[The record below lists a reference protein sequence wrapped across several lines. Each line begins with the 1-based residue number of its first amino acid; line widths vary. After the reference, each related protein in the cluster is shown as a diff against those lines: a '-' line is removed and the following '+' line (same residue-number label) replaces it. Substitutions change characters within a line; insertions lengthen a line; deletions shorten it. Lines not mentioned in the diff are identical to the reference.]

1 VRALTRVVLVLAAL
15 GLVRLAAETRGSGIL
30 ANTVIVSVLAVLMV
44 RSRRTDPDL
53 QRTRTWM
60 LAALLT
66 GVAAGIAATV
76 DQALRPDAGYPRAG
90 DVVELLY
97 IPCTLMALLVV
108 PLKGIRRGFR
118 VRAISDGLV
127 AASSLLFLLEPW
139 LDGVARAH
147 TGPAAVV
154 VAFGIPLGGVFIV
167 ATALTALARC
177 SDEARPMLVWLVLGI
192 SMMAAAD
199 LVYAISPGTVPGL
212 RRALLQVGL
221 TTLVGATVARRG
233 SSRPSL
239 EEMPRALA
247 VLPFLPFVGA
257 VVLSTTYVLAG
268 EGLTQDQ
275 LVLAIAIGLALVLRQ
290 YVGSRDKTRL
300 VDELEQREAVLQQEL
315 RVDRLTGVANRLGL
329 EEALHVALQQGRSF
343 GLVIVDLDDFK
354 LINDNHGHAVGDEVL
369 RHVAQRLCGGVRAGD
384 VVARLGGDEFAV
396 LLNGPAD
403 VLAAVSDRLVDSLV
417 APVVVHERRFRL
429 HASIGLV
436 GSEDGDTV
444 ARLLADADGAMYEAK
459 TDRSA
464 SSLVHLDR
472 EGRQSV
478 AWRSLV
484 REQVADPRLEQFE
497 VHYQP
502 IVELS
507 TGRLRG
513 IEALLRWQHPQY
525 GSIPPDLFIPLAE
538 QCGSIGKLGSYVLRT
553 AASDLSA
560 LSRLAPRTR
569 LAVGVNVSPRQLAAT
584 DFAELATQVMLEA
597 DLFPDQLVIEI
608 TEQAFEADLAAVQQ
622 TVSRLIAQGVSV
634 AVDDFGTGYS
644 SLRYLQR
651 LGLDVLKIDR
661 SFVSGIGEDPRQE
674 RLLDGIA
681 ALAQRMDLQI
691 VAEGIETAEQL
702 ALLRTFGCELGQGW
716 YFSRPLPFEE
726 LVTLVRTHHR
736 YDVSGEPGPVPS
748 PRSATEDAKAEPTD

>member
-1 VRALTRVVLVLAAL
+1 
-15 GLVRLAAETRGSGIL
+15 
-30 ANTVIVSVLAVLMV
+30 
-44 RSRRTDPDL
+44 
-53 QRTRTWM
+53 
-60 LAALLT
+60 
-66 GVAAGIAATV
+66 
-76 DQALRPDAGYPRAG
+76 
-90 DVVELLY
+90 
-97 IPCTLMALLVV
+97 
-108 PLKGIRRGFR
+108 
-118 VRAISDGLV
+118 
-127 AASSLLFLLEPW
+127 
-139 LDGVARAH
+139 
-147 TGPAAVV
+147 
-154 VAFGIPLGGVFIV
+154 
-167 ATALTALARC
+167 
-177 SDEARPMLVWLVLGI
+177 
-192 SMMAAAD
+192 
-199 LVYAISPGTVPGL
+199 
-212 RRALLQVGL
+212 
-221 TTLVGATVARRG
+221 
-233 SSRPSL
+233 
-239 EEMPRALA
+239 
-247 VLPFLPFVGA
+247 
-257 VVLSTTYVLAG
+257 
-268 EGLTQDQ
+268 
-275 LVLAIAIGLALVLRQ
+275 
-290 YVGSRDKTRL
+290 
-300 VDELEQREAVLQQEL
+300 
-315 RVDRLTGVANRLGL
+315 
-329 EEALHVALQQGRSF
+329 
-343 GLVIVDLDDFK
+343 
-354 LINDNHGHAVGDEVL
+354 
-369 RHVAQRLCGGVRAGD
+369 VRAGD

-403 VLAAVSDRLVDSLV
+403 VLAAVSDRLVESLV

-436 GSEDGDTV
+436 GREDGDTV

-472 EGRQSV
+472 EGRESV

-507 TGRLRG
+507 TGQLRG
-513 IEALLRWQHPQY
+513 IEALLRWHHPEH

-553 AASDLSA
+553 AARDLSA

-569 LAVGVNVSPRQLAAT
+569 LAVGVNVSPRQLAAA

-597 DLFPDQLVIEI
+597 DLFPDQLIIEI
-608 TEQAFEADLAAVQQ
+608 TEQAFEADLGAVQQ

-736 YDVSGEPGPVPS
+736 YDVSGERGPVPS
-748 PRSATEDAKAEPTD
+748 PRTATEDARAEPTD

>member
-1 VRALTRVVLVLAAL
+1 VRALTRVVPAL
-15 GLVRLAAETRGSGIL
+15 GALALVRLAAESRSAGIV
-30 ANTVIVSVLAVLMV
+30 ANTVVVSVLAALVV
-44 RSRRTDPDL
+44 RSRRADPLL
-53 QRTRTWM
+53 QRSRTWM

-66 GVAAGIAATV
+66 GVAAGFAAVV
-76 DQALRPDAGYPRAG
+76 DGILRPHAGYPRAG
-90 DVVELLY
+90 DVLELLY
-97 IPCTLMALLVV
+97 IPCTLAALLVV
-108 PLKGIRRGFR
+108 PLKGTRRGFR
-118 VRAISDGLV
+118 VRAMSDGLV

-139 LDGVARAH
+139 LDGVAGAH
-147 TGPAAVV
+147 DGPAAVIV
-154 VAFGIPLGGVFIV
+154 GFGIPLGGVFIV

-177 SDEARPMLVWLVLGI
+177 ADEARPMLVWLALGI
-192 SMMAAAD
+192 SMMATAD
-199 LVYAISPGTVPGL
+199 LVFAVSPDTLPGP

-221 TTLVGATVARRG
+221 TALVGATVARRG
-233 SSRPSL
+233 SSRPSYD
-239 EEMPRALA
+239 EVPRALG

-257 VVLSTTYVLAG
+257 IGLSTTFVMAG
-268 EGLTQDQ
+268 DGLDQDQ
-275 LVLAIAIGLALVLRQ
+275 LVLAISVGLALVLRQ
-290 YVGSRDKTRL
+290 YVGSRDKVRL
-300 VDELEQREAVLQQEL
+300 VDELEQREARLQQEL
-315 RVDRLTGVANRLGL
+315 RVDRLTGVANRMGL
-329 EEALHVALQQGRSF
+329 EEALHVALHEGRSF

-369 RHVAQRLCGGVRAGD
+369 RHVARRLCGGVRDGD

-403 VLAAVSDRLVDSLV
+403 VLAAVSDRLVESL
-417 APVVVHERRFRL
+417 ASPVVVHERQFRL

-436 GSEDGDTV
+436 GREDGDTV

-459 TDRSA
+459 VDRSA

-484 REQVADPRLEQFE
+484 REQVADPRLDQFA

-507 TGRLRG
+507 SGRLRG
-513 IEALLRWQHPQY
+513 IEALLRWTHPEY
-525 GSIPPDLFIPLAE
+525 GNIPPDVFIPLAE
-538 QCGSIGKLGSYVLRT
+538 QCGSIGKLGGLVLRT
-553 AASDLSA
+553 AARDLAA
-560 LSRLAPRTR
+560 LSRLAPQTR
-569 LAVGVNVSPRQLAAT
+569 LAVGVNVSPRQLTST
-584 DFAELATQVMLEA
+584 DFAEQATRAMLEA

-608 TEQAFEADLAAVQQ
+608 TEQAFEADLASVQQ

-661 SFVSGIGEDPRQE
+661 SFVAGIGEDARQE

-691 VAEGIETAEQL
+691 VAEGIETGEQL
-702 ALLRTFGCELGQGW
+702 AMLQAFGCELGQGW
-716 YFSRPLPFEE
+716 YFSRPLPFDE
-726 LVTLVRTHHR
+726 LVVLVRTHHQ
-736 YDVSGEPGPVPS
+736 YDVSPGVVPA
-748 PRSATEDAKAEPTD
+748 PRVTTEDFQSEPSD